1 MSPGEIDN
9 GREDPIARVLILYKK
24 GEQNFFFF
32 SYLSFF
38 LFQYNLMHYYQL
50 RTITIKLVCQTMMN
64 VGVFNKY
71 LKKYV
76 KWILIIVV
84 IETDNNYPI

>member
-38 LFQYNLMHYYQL
+38 PFQYNLMHYYQL

-71 LKKYV
+71 LNKICEV
-76 KWILIIVV
+76 
-84 IETDNNYPI
+84 DFNYSGHRN